1 MAWWRFFVTSLWRP
15 RGCGTT
21 GRETQ
26 QSGWG
31 TGCWSMSPFWDVH
44 NNTVNKPYLT
54 VHTYLDM
61 YYVCL
66 WVEKINKFTV
76 ITMINNC
83 YRYVLQVCS
92 QEAVPYVPKMDNP
105 LGTGHIMVADHLA
118 FSLIPKSA
126 STTML
131 RFFCL
136 YLGPRCTYGLDKPPH
151 VHVLP

>member
-1 MAWWRFFVTSLWRP
+1 MSLPYDAPVVAAQQEERHN
-15 RGCGTT
+15 RVAEVRAVGQCHHSATFTT
-21 GRETQ
+21 TLSTNHISQ
-26 QSGWG
+26 Y
-31 TGCWSMSPFWDVH
+31 T
-44 NNTVNKPYLT
+44 LI
-54 VHTYLDM
+54 LDM
-61 YYVCL
+61 YYVCCL
-66 WVEKINKFTV
+66 WAEKINEFTV